1 MAGARLLVNH
11 EALWRVLGGSHCSGS
26 SLFQARKELQRPL
39 QGRVWGVLTYAA
51 HGSLFS
57 MGNTSALPMTSPSS
71 LMAPGGGCWRDWQLG
86 FLAGPA
92 KVAHDERVLRVGWM
106 VLPCGASATLRL
118 PQVAFS
124 ILLQKHRDLLAR
136 RRLV

>member
-1 MAGARLLVNH
+1 MAGSRRLALLRLLTFPSEEGTPAPSPGEGV
-11 EALWRVLGGSHCSGS
+11 GGVDIRST
-26 SLFQARKELQRPL
+26 R
-39 QGRVWGVLTYAA
+39 T
-51 HGSLFS
+51 LFS

-106 VLPCGASATLRL
+106 VLPCGASATLKL